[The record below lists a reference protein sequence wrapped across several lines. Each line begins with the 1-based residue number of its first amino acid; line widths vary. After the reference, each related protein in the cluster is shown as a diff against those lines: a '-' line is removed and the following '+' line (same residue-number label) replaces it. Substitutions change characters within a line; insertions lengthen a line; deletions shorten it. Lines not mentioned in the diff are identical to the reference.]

1 MASVIEMSGYDAVIV
16 GSGPNGLAAAITLA
30 QAGRRVVVLEA
41 NETVGG
47 AVRTAELTEAGF
59 RHDVGSAIHPLGRA
73 SPFLQSLPLEDHG
86 VTWIDPPAPVA
97 HPLDDGRA
105 AIVWRDLER
114 TATGLGA
121 DSSAYRRLYSHWVD
135 HFDALV
141 DLTMSP
147 LVRIPPHPVV
157 AMRFGATGARPADR
171 TARATFD
178 TDAGQALFGG
188 HAAHSI
194 LPLTAPFT
202 TTFGL
207 LLGAS
212 THAVGWGFPA
222 GGAQALTDAM
232 VRILGGLGGEIRTLT
247 RVDSMGDLPA
257 SKAVIFA
264 LTPAQIE
271 TIAGDRF
278 SSRYRRRLRN
288 FEYGPAAWKLDY
300 ALSEPIPWANEE
312 VAQAGTVHL
321 GGTLDEI
328 VAAEAEVAEGR
339 HADRPFVLLA
349 QHTMFDASR
358 APEGRHTAWVYCHV
372 PNGSTIDRTDAIERQ
387 IERFA
392 PGFRDVVSARYV
404 SDPVELERHNAN
416 LVGGDI
422 SGGSHRITQ
431 LLFRPFVQRAPH
443 RTPDPDIFIGSASTT
458 PGAGVHGMGGHGAAL
473 RALATT
479 LR

>member
-1 MASVIEMSGYDAVIV
+1 MSGYDAVIV

-47 AVRTAELTEAGF
+47 AVRTAELTQAGF

-73 SPFLQSLPLEDHG
+73 SPFLKSLPLEAHG
-86 VTWIDPPAPVA
+86 VEWVDPPAPVA

-105 AIVWRDLER
+105 AITWRDLER
-114 TATGLGA
+114 TADGLGSDA
-121 DSSAYRRLYSHWVD
+121 GAYRRFFSRWID
-135 HFDALV
+135 NFDSLI

-147 LVRIPPHPVV
+147 LIRVPPHPLL
-157 AMRFGATGARPADR
+157 ALRFGLVGARPAER
-171 TARATFD
+171 TARTAFETE
-178 TDAGQALFGG
+178 AGRALFAG
-188 HAAHSI
+188 HAAHAI

-202 TTFGL
+202 TTFGI
-207 LLGAS
+207 LLGS
-212 THAVGWGFPA
+212 TSHTVGWGFPA

-247 RVDSMGDLPA
+247 RVDSMDDLPA
-257 SKAVIFA
+257 ARAVIFA

-271 TIAGDRF
+271 RIGGDRF
-278 SSRYRRRLRN
+278 SRRYRRRLRS
-288 FEYGPAAWKLDY
+288 FDYGPAAWKVDY
-300 ALSEPIPWANEE
+300 ALSEPIPWTNPE
-312 VAQAGTVHL
+312 VAQAGTVHV

-328 VAAEAEVAEGR
+328 VAAEADVAAGR
-339 HADRPFVLLA
+339 HADRPFALLA
-349 QHTMFDASR
+349 QHTMFDDSR

-372 PNGSTIDRTDAIERQ
+372 PNGSTIDRTDAVERQ

-392 PGFRDVVSARYV
+392 PGFRDVVLARHV
-404 SDPVELERHNAN
+404 SGPVELERANAN

-422 SGGSHRITQ
+422 SGGSHRVTQ